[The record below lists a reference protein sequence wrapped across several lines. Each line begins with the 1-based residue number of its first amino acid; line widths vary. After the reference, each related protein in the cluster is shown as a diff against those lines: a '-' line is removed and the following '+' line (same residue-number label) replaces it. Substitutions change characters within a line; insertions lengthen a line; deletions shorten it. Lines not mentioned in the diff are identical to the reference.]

1 MNFSELPDR
10 LERYLALRR
19 AIGFQ
24 MHAEER
30 LLRDFVA
37 FVEAHG
43 SPGPVRAQTV
53 VDWACSTAER
63 CGPGGQARRLSVA
76 RGFLSHLRAAVPETE
91 VPGPG
96 LLAGRKRPLPY
107 VFSEVE
113 IQSVIDAARQ
123 LGPPGSLRPH
133 TVATLIGLMASSG
146 LRAGEAMRLRLT
158 DVDLEADPARLQVL
172 ETKFRKSRLVPIHPS
187 TADALRAYAQ
197 ERHRLGYDRLCDFF
211 FVSER
216 AGPLHYRV
224 VARTFVALARRLGM
238 RGPRGHHAVRLH
250 ALRHSFAVRRMTAWY
265 REGVDV
271 HARLPEL
278 SIYLGHARPSDTYW
292 YLTATPELLAG
303 AADRFEIYAGTG
315 GAS

>member
-1 MNFSELPDR
+1 MNSSELHDR

-19 AIGFQ
+19 AVGFQ

-30 LLRDFVA
+30 LLRDFLA
-37 FVEAHG
+37 FVEARG
-43 SPGPVRAQTV
+43 STGPLRAQAA

-63 CGPGGQARRLSVA
+63 CGPGGQARRLGVA
-76 RGFLSHLRAAVPETE
+76 RGFLSHLRATVPETE

-96 LLAGRKRPLPY
+96 LLVGGKRRLPHIY
-107 VFSEVE
+107 SEAE
-113 IQSVIDAARQ
+113 IRALIAAARQ
-123 LGPPGSLRPH
+123 LGPRGSLRPH

-146 LRAGEAMRLRLT
+146 LRAGEAMHLRLA
-158 DVDLEADPARLQVL
+158 DVDLEADPARLIVL

-197 ERHRLGYDRLCDFF
+197 ERHRLGYDGRSDFF

-216 AGPLHYRV
+216 GGPLNYRV
-224 VARTFVALARRLGM
+224 TARTFVALARRLGI
-238 RGPRGHHAVRLH
+238 RGPHGHHGASLH
-250 ALRHSFAVRRMTAWY
+250 ALRHYFAVRRVTAWY

-271 HARLPEL
+271 DARMHEL
-278 SIYLGHARPSDTYW
+278 STYLGHAELSNTYW
-292 YLTATPELLAG
+292 YLTATPELLGA
-303 AADRFEIYAGTG
+303 AADRFETYASAR